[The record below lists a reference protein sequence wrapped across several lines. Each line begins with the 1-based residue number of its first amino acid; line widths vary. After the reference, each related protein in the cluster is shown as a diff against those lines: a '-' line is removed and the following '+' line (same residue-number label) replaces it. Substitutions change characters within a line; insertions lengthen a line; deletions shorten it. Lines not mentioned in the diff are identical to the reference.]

1 MSKKLQESYYK
12 FTLLFLVFLLL
23 VFDRDLALVYSL
35 IILADWVWFS
45 TDNFISFPLSRPGSN
60 NLKIYIESLVG
71 LGVFLLSSVALV
83 SFFSPKDIIAG
94 GVVGGA
100 QSIFHLLSTTTPI
113 LQGSAFL
120 TFLGW
125 ALLIPV
131 VETHFFNG
139 TLLEGLATYAE
150 RITGQRITFERYTTP
165 LVLVVLTVAAL
176 FTLFHLTAKGIQTI
190 PLLITFI
197 FSVVSSVLVIRHRQ
211 VKGAVFIHI
220 VVNAM
225 AVLSMWGWF

>member
-45 TDNFISFPLSRPGSN
+45 SDNFITFPMSRPGSN
-60 NLKIYIESLVG
+60 NIKIYVESFVG
-71 LGVFLLSSVALV
+71 LGIFLLTSVALV

-113 LQGSAFL
+113 LQGSAVL
-120 TFLGW
+120 TYIGW
-125 ALLIPV
+125 GFLIPI

-150 RITGQRITFERYTTP
+150 KITGERINFDRYTTP
-165 LVLVVLTVAAL
+165 LVLVVLTIAAL
-176 FTLFHLTAKGIQTI
+176 FTLFHLTAKGVQTI

-197 FSVVSSVLVIRHRQ
+197 FSVVSSVLVIRHKQ
-211 VKGAVFIHI
+211 VKGAAFIHI
-220 VVNAM
+220 FVNSM
-225 AVLSMWGWF
+225 AVFAMWGWF